1 MKTETS
7 HVIIKGT
14 KHGLTIT
21 LLPGPLSDLLSELSE
36 RLQRTAAFF
45 RGAQVTLHVENAEV
59 NAATLQQISGM
70 LAEHDIVLRRIA
82 TADPALALA
91 GESLGLTPEAETHT
105 PAPASAPPAREGTRE
120 PRRDVPESQ
129 NVRPSAPAAS
139 LDGEEGGGYSAI
151 VVRRTLRGGSAVHHE
166 GHIIIVG
173 DVNPGA
179 EVIAAGDVIV
189 WGKLRGLVHA
199 GAMGDNGAIV
209 CALLFEPTQLRIGN
223 AIARMPER
231 RKRKSAPEMA
241 SIRNGKIEVIEWS

>member
-1 MKTETS
+1 MKTDTS

-21 LLPGPLSDLLSELSE
+21 LLPGPLGDLLAELAE

-91 GESLGLTPEAETHT
+91 GESLGLSPEAETHT
-105 PAPASAPPAREGTRE
+105 PPSPPPVRE
-120 PRRDVPESQ
+120 PRREVPESLSA
-129 NVRPSAPAAS
+129 RPSSPTAS

-166 GHIIIVG
+166 GHVIIVG

-241 SIRNGKIEVIEWS
+241 SMRNGKIEVIEWS

>member
-1 MKTETS
+1 MKTVTS

-21 LLPGPLSDLLSELSE
+21 LLPGPLGDLLAELSE
-36 RLQRTAAFF
+36 RLLRTAAFF

-91 GESLGLTPEAETHT
+91 GEALGLTPEAETNTHT
-105 PAPASAPPAREGTRE
+105 PAPAPAPPVRE
-120 PRRDVPESQ
+120 PRRDVPESLS
-129 NVRPSAPAAS
+129 VRPSAPAAS

-166 GHIIIVG
+166 GHVIIVG